1 MSVRRFAA
9 IICGL
14 LAVALT
20 VAATAG
26 AAGASTKISLR
37 STSSGKILVNSKGF
51 TVYMFTRD
59 SKNTDMCKKDSTC
72 ITFWPPVTT
81 TGKVIAGSGIKAG
94 KLGTIAYKGN
104 LKQVTYDG
112 HPLYTFSE
120 DSSPGSTEYINVSAS
135 GGRWPALSSGGTPV
149 TK

>member
-1 MSVRRFAA
+1 MRRIGA
-9 IICGL
+9 IICGM

-26 AAGASTKISLR
+26 AAGTGTKVSLR
-37 STSSGKILVNSKGF
+37 NTSSGKILVNSKGF

-59 SKNTDMCKKDSTC
+59 SKNTDMCKKDNSC
-72 ITFWPPVTT
+72 IKFWPAVTT
-81 TGKVIAGSGIKAG
+81 TGKPVAGSGIQAG
-94 KLGTIAYKGN
+94 KLGTIAYKGS
-104 LKQVTYDG
+104 LKQVTYNG

-120 DSSPGSTEYINVSAS
+120 DSAPGSTEYINVSAS
-135 GGRWPALSSGGTPV
+135 GGRWPALSSGGAPV